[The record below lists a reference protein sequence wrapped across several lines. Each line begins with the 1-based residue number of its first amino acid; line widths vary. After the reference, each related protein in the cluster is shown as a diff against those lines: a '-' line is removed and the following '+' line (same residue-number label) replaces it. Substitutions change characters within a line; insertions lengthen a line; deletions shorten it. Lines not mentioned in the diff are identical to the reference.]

1 MLIDAKKIANTLNTP
16 LQYYWYQH
24 SSLDKKPLTPLAA
37 KHLSSSTT
45 KSAKHLKDD
54 TVKIFFMKNFS
65 GQ

>member
-1 MLIDAKKIANTLNTP
+1 MLIDAKKLLTHYIP
-16 LQYYWYQH
+16 LCNITQH

-37 KHLSSSTT
+37 NHLSSSTT